1 MTGLMLAV
9 FAVLVVAGAPLFIA
23 LLAAG
28 LAGFAWI
35 GDPSMARLAI
45 QQFFDG
51 LDVFSLMAIPFF
63 VLAGLLMNQA
73 GLTDRLLGLCRALVG
88 RLRGGLGY
96 VNIVASILFAGVNG
110 SAAADSSALGSILI
124 PAMAREGYS
133 RAYAAGLTAGSS
145 LIGPIIPPSIF
156 MILYGTMTGTSIGGL
171 FIAGV
176 VPGLVLG
183 LAFMVLNGLHAR
195 REGIAPCA
203 APPDGVGGLL
213 RALVQAVP
221 ALIAPVIILGGI
233 IAGVVTPTE
242 SGALAVAYVVAAGF
256 LLTRRLTLRAIAGAV
271 AETARLSSAIFLI
284 IGAAAVIGWL
294 LTFAQV
300 PQQVATLV
308 LGATNDPL
316 VVLLILSAITFVIG
330 MFLEEIAALVLL
342 TPVFAPIA
350 TAAGIDPLHFGIVMV
365 LNITI
370 ALITPPMGACV
381 YIVSAVGGVPIEQL
395 FRTIWPFVVTAL
407 VALLAIICLPPITTA
422 LPGLF
427 GF

>member
-1 MTGLMLAV
+1 MLAV
-9 FAVLVVAGAPLFIA
+9 FVVLMVIGAPLFIS

-35 GDPSMARLAI
+35 GDPSMLRLMI
-45 QQFFDG
+45 QQYFG
-51 LDVFSLMAIPFF
+51 GIDVFTLMAIPFF
-63 VLAGLLMNQA
+63 VLAGTLMNYA
-73 GLTDRLLGLCRALVG
+73 GLTDRLLVLCRAVVG
-88 RLRGGLGY
+88 FLRGGLGY
-96 VNIVASILFAGVNG
+96 VNVVASVLFAGVNG

-124 PAMAREGYS
+124 PAMEKDGFKRS
-133 RAYAAGLTAGSS
+133 YAAGLTAGSS

-171 FIAGV
+171 FVAGV

-183 LAFMVLNGLHAR
+183 GAFMALNWLYAKRAGF
-195 REGIAPCA
+195 EPTGDKFSMA
-203 APPDGVGGLL
+203 ALG
-213 RALVQAVP
+213 RAVVYAVP

-256 LLTRRLTLRAIAGAV
+256 LLTRQLTLADLARSI

-284 IGAAAVIGWL
+284 IAAAAVIGWL
-294 LTFAQV
+294 LSYNQV
-300 PQQVATLV
+300 PQAFAGFV
-308 LGATNDPL
+308 LEFAQSPL
-316 VVLLILSAITFVIG
+316 LVLLILSAITFLIG
-330 MFLEEIAALVLL
+330 MFMEEIAALVLL
-342 TPVFAPIA
+342 TPVFAPVA
-350 TAAGIDPLHFGIVMV
+350 TAAGIDPFHFGIVMT

-381 YIVSAVGGVPIEQL
+381 YIVSAVGRVPLEDL
-395 FRTIWPFVVTAL
+395 FRSIWPFVVTAL
-407 VALLAIICLPPITTA
+407 VALAAIILVPGMTTA
-422 LPGLF
+422 LPALF

>member
-1 MTGLMLAV
+1 MTWAMLAV
-9 FAVLVVAGAPLFIA
+9 FAVLVTFGAPLFIA
-23 LLAAG
+23 LLAAA
-28 LAGFAWI
+28 LTGFLWI
-35 GDPSMARLAI
+35 GDVSMFRLAV

-51 LDVFSLMAIPFF
+51 IDVFTLMAIPFF
-63 VLAGLLMNQA
+63 ILAGLLMNHA
-73 GLTDRLLGLCRALVG
+73 GLTDRLLVLCRALVG
-88 RLRGGLGY
+88 KVRGGLGH

-124 PAMAREGYS
+124 PAMAKEGYS

-171 FIAGV
+171 FVAGV
-176 VPGLVLG
+176 IPGLVLG
-183 LAFMVLNGLHAR
+183 IAFMVLNGLHAR
-195 REGIAPCA
+195 RHAHEIREGGDPSVSLGA
-203 APPDGVGGLL
+203 ALW
-213 RALVQAVP
+213 QSVP

-242 SGALAVAYVVAAGF
+242 SGALAVAYVIAAGF
-256 LLTRRLTLRAIAGAV
+256 LLTRTLTVAALARTI

-294 LTFAQV
+294 LTFEQV
-300 PQQVATLV
+300 PQRFAGFV
-308 LGATNDPL
+308 LGFAHDPL
-316 VVLLILSAITFVIG
+316 IVLLILSAITFIIG
-330 MFLEEIAALVLL
+330 MFMEEIAALVLL

-350 TAAGIDPLHFGIVMV
+350 LAAGIDPLHFGIVMT

-381 YIVSAVGGVPIEQL
+381 YIVSAVGNVPIEHL

-407 VALLAIICLPPITTA
+407 VALLAIIALPPITTT
-422 LPGLF
+422 LPRLF
-427 GF
+427 GFE

>member
-1 MTGLMLAV
+1 MTWAMLGVFLLLMV
-9 FAVLVVAGAPLFIA
+9 FGTPLFVS

-28 LAGFAWI
+28 IAGFVWI
-35 GDPSMARLAI
+35 GDPSMFRLAV

-51 LDVFSLMAIPFF
+51 MDVFTLMAIPFF
-63 VLAGLLMNQA
+63 ILAGTLMNHA
-73 GLTDRLLGLCRALVG
+73 GLTDRLLVLCRALVG
-88 RLRGGLGY
+88 YFRGGLGY
-96 VNIVASILFAGVNG
+96 VNVVASILFAGVNG

-124 PAMAREGYS
+124 PAMEKDGFTRS
-133 RAYAAGLTAGSS
+133 YAAGLTAGSS

-171 FIAGV
+171 FVAGV

-183 LAFMVLNGLHAR
+183 LAFMTLNGLHAR
-195 REGIAPCA
+195 RAGFQPTGARFSVPA
-203 APPDGVGGLL
+203 VG
-213 RALVQAVP
+213 RALVYSIP

-242 SGALAVAYVVAAGF
+242 SGALAVAYVVLAGF
-256 LLTRRLTLRAIAGAV
+256 LMTRQLTLTALTRSIG
-271 AETARLSSAIFLI
+271 ETARLTSAIFLI

-294 LTFAQV
+294 LTFNQV
-300 PQQVATLV
+300 PQQFATFV
-308 LGATNDPL
+308 LGFAQDPL
-316 VVLLILSAITFVIG
+316 LVLLILSAITFVIG
-330 MFLEEIAALVLL
+330 MFMEEIAALVLL

-350 TAAGIDPLHFGIVMV
+350 TVAGIDPFHFGIVMT

-381 YIVSAVGGVPIEQL
+381 YIVSAVGKVPLADL
-395 FRTIWPFVVTAL
+395 FQSIWPFVATAI
-407 VALLAIICLPPITTA
+407 VALLAIIAIPAITTS
-422 LPGLF
+422 LPAIL

>member
-1 MTGLMLAV
+1 MTWAMLGV
-9 FAVLVVAGAPLFIA
+9 FAVLVTAGTPLFIA
-23 LLAAG
+23 LLGAA
-28 LAGFAWI
+28 LTGFVWI
-35 GDPSMARLAI
+35 GDVSMFRLAI

-51 LDVFSLMAIPFF
+51 IDVFSLMAIPFF
-63 VLAGLLMNQA
+63 ILAGLLMNHA
-73 GLTDRLLGLCRALVG
+73 GLTDRLLTLCRALVG
-88 RLRGGLGY
+88 RLKGGLGY

-110 SAAADSSALGSILI
+110 SAAADSSALGSVLI
-124 PAMAREGYS
+124 PAMAKEGYS

-171 FIAGV
+171 FMAGV

-183 LAFMVLNGLHAR
+183 IAFMVLNGLHAR
-195 REGIAPCA
+195 RHNIATCETPG
-203 APPDGVGGLL
+203 GVVGVA
-213 RALVQAVP
+213 RALVYALP
-221 ALIAPVIILGGI
+221 ALVAPVIILGGI

-242 SGALAVAYVVAAGF
+242 SGALAVAYVVVCG
-256 LLTRRLTLRAIAGAV
+256 LVVTRDLTFGAIVRTV
-271 AETARLSSAIFLI
+271 AETARLSIAIFLI

-294 LTFAQV
+294 LTFDQV
-300 PQQVATLV
+300 PQRFADFV
-308 LGATNDPL
+308 LGFGHDPL
-316 VVLLILSAITFVIG
+316 VVLLILSAITFAIG
-330 MFLEEIAALVLL
+330 MFMEEIAALVLL

-350 TAAGIDPLHFGIVMV
+350 MAAGIDPLHFGIVMV

-381 YIVSAVGGVPIEQL
+381 YIVSAVGGVPIEHL

-407 VALLAIICLPPITTA
+407 VALAGIIAVPPLTTT

-427 GF
+427 GFG